1 MQTSPD
7 NQPIVKSILEQIL
20 DETFKA
26 LSDDNQFDAELLSK
40 LSELRANDN
49 LNKASIVAR
58 IMPET
63 T

>member
-1 MQTSPD
+1 MPTNPD
-7 NQPIVKSILEQIL
+7 TPPIVRSILEQIL

-26 LSDDNQFDAELLSK
+26 LSADDQFDAELLSK
-40 LSELRANDN
+40 LSELRENDN
-49 LNKASIVAR
+49 LNKVSIVAR